1 MRKVYKAMSWRA
13 AENDS
18 LVGMEYKDYDLM
30 AANVSVGCDGLVS
43 SLTSSTD

>member
-1 MRKVYKAMSWRA
+1 MYKAVSWRA
-13 AENDS
+13 AGSD
-18 LVGMEYKDYDLM
+18 LLAGVEYKDYDLM